1 MFFNIPCF
9 CFFVCLLVGWLV
21 VWLVC
26 WFVGCFFFVYLL
38 ACLFVLLPFLIEK
51 IVSKCKS
58 DCCILMFF
66 ILYREQCDREQAID
80 DFKTGAVFMYI
91 LKLIVLKALSL
102 LH

>member
-21 VWLVC
+21 SWLVGLLICCFFLFICWLVC
-26 WFVGCFFFVYLL
+26 
-38 ACLFVLLPFLIEK
+38 LFYSPFLIEK
-51 IVSKCKS
+51 IASKCKS

-66 ILYREQCDREQAID
+66 ILYREQCDREQALD